1 MISTILIDRM
11 ITLSTAHISRY
22 VASILENM
30 LDCQEGFD
38 GITVCAKDNVGY
50 LIFPTETKQFSIDP
64 EWPKCLR
71 DICRIA
77 NDMEATVICLDS
89 DGPEI
94 TDLISYQW

>member
-22 VASILENM
+22 VASILVNM

-50 LIFPTETKQFSIDP
+50 LIFPTET
-64 EWPKCLR
+64 
-71 DICRIA
+71 
-77 NDMEATVICLDS
+77 
-89 DGPEI
+89 
-94 TDLISYQW
+94 